1 MAIITISRGSF
12 SRGKEVAEKVAK
24 RLDYTNVS
32 REILIEASKEFN
44 IPQIRLD
51 RAIHDAPSILE
62 RFTYGKQRY
71 IAYITSAL
79 LEHFRMDN
87 VVYHGLA
94 GQFFVKDI
102 SHVIKVLIIADI
114 EDRIQTRIRRK
125 WATRSKAI
133 DHLERDDRQRRKWSL
148 TLYGV
153 DIWDPSLYDLV
164 INVRKLNV
172 ENAVDFICQT
182 AQLKQFRTTP
192 DSQKAIDDM
201 ALAARVKA
209 SIVAEYPH
217 CKVTADDDEVI
228 ITLHASMSTDPEVV
242 DQVRQRVQRMPDIR
256 SAKVRLVPATF
267 FKQGPY
273 RETAGRDTR

>member
-24 RLDYTNVS
+24 RLNYTNVS
-32 REILIEASKEFN
+32 REVLSEASKEFN
-44 IPQIRLD
+44 IPQIMLN

-79 LEHFRMDN
+79 LENFRKDD

-94 GQFFVKDI
+94 GQFFVKNI

-125 WATRSKAI
+125 WATRSKTI
-133 DHLERDDRQRRKWSL
+133 EHLERDDRERRKWSL

-153 DIWDPSLYDLV
+153 DIWDPALYDLV
-164 INVRKLNV
+164 INVRKLSV
-172 ENAVDFICQT
+172 ENAVDFICRT
-182 AQLKQFRTTP
+182 AKLDQFKTTP
-192 DSQKAIDDM
+192 DSQRAIDDM

-209 SIVAEYPH
+209 SLVEEYPN
-217 CKVTADDDEVI
+217 CEVVVDDDAVA
-228 ITLHASMSTDPEVV
+228 ITLHASMNADPGIVV
-242 DQVRQRVQRMPDIR
+242 QVQQMAQKIPGVS
-256 SAKVRLVPATF
+256 SAKVDLIPATF
-267 FKQGPY
+267 FRQSSV
-273 RETAGRDTR
+273 REAG